1 MPLGPDDLVLC
12 SGTLPRGIAFDE
24 RLKAASEAGFAAV
37 SLWGRDVQAAYE
49 EGFTDSDLR
58 AMLDHHGLVVAELD
72 PAWWWLPGA
81 AEIHI
86 PPETDPLDVFR
97 FGETEIFAMADALG
111 ARSVNAVDV
120 FGGDWTIEAA
130 AESFAELCSRAAEH
144 GLLVHVEW
152 LTWSRIPDLDTAL
165 EVVELAGAPNGGL
178 NVDAWHLVRSGAA
191 PEDLRRLPG
200 SRVLAVQLDD
210 GPRQPED
217 DLVRATLHDR
227 RLPGDGEFDLTAL
240 LRALSA
246 IESTAPLGV
255 EVFSDDL
262 HRLGAAEVARRA
274 ATTTR
279 SLIEGVGR

>member
-12 SGTLPRGIAFDE
+12 SGTLPRGTGFDE

-37 SLWGRDVQAAYE
+37 SLWGRDVEAAHE

-81 AEIHI
+81 GEVHI

-97 FGETEIFAMADALG
+97 FGEAEIFAMADAVG

-130 AESFAELCSRAAEH
+130 AESFAGLCSRAAEH

-165 EVVELAGAPNGGL
+165 ELVELAGAPNGGV
-178 NVDAWHLVRSGAA
+178 NVDAWHLVRSGAG
-191 PEDLRRLPG
+191 PEDLLRLPG
-200 SRVLAVQLDD
+200 SRILAVQLDD

-227 RLPGDGEFDLTAL
+227 RLPGEGEFDLTGF

-246 IESTAPLGV
+246 IGSAAPLGV

-262 HRLGAAEVARRA
+262 HRLSPTEAARRA

-279 SLIEGVGR
+279 SLIAGIRR